1 MRKKIFFAGLCGL
14 LALTACHSHKEH
26 DHGDGEHAEE
36 IDRNHWDAEA
46 NGGGDSHDGEG
57 HGNSAGGGSNAG
69 EIVISEKQA
78 QAAGIVAERIVPA
91 DFHAVVTTSGSLQA
105 AAGDETTVVAT
116 TAGVV
121 RILRPV
127 TAGTRVA
134 KGQPLFR
141 ISAEHIQDGD
151 PADKARIAYDRAKSD
166 YERAA
171 RLVADKIVSEK
182 EFNAIKENYDNARIA
197 YMAVRGGSGRGGTT
211 VSAAKEG
218 FVVSSA
224 VSDGDYVAA
233 GQPLMTIARGSRLQ
247 LVADVPAR
255 HHATLGSIT
264 SAKFQSAYGGE
275 VYDIAALNGRLMA
288 YSRSSDAG
296 SSFIPVTFECDSRGG
311 IMPGMAVRVYLLT
324 GVRHGVISLP
334 VSAITEEQGAKFV
347 YIKNDAT
354 CYEKREVTTG
364 DSDGERIEIRS
375 GLKGGETVVTKGAIQ
390 VRLASA
396 SNAIPA
402 HSHSH

>member
-26 DHGDGEHAEE
+26 DHGVGEHAEE
-36 IDRNHWDAEA
+36 IDTNHGAAEA
-46 NGGGDSHDGEG
+46 NGEG
-57 HGNSAGGGSNAG
+57 HGNSAGGGSHSG
-69 EIVISEKQA
+69 EIVIGEKQA
-78 QAAGIVAERIVPA
+78 QAAGIVAERIA
-91 DFHAVVTTSGSLQA
+91 AGDFHAVIATSGSLQA

-166 YERAA
+166 YERASK
-171 RLVADKIVSEK
+171 LVADKIMSEK

-197 YMAVRGGSGRGGTT
+197 YMAVRGGSGKGGTT

-288 YSRSSDAG
+288 YSRSSAAG

-311 IMPGMAVRVYLLT
+311 IMPGMAVRVYLLA
-324 GVRHGVISLP
+324 GARHGVISLP

-364 DSDGERIEIRS
+364 DSDGERIEIKS

>member
-26 DHGDGEHAEE
+26 DHGDGEHTEE
-36 IDRNHWDAEA
+36 IDTNHGAAEA
-46 NGGGDSHDGEG
+46 DGEG
-57 HGNSAGGGSNAG
+57 HGNSAGGGSHSG
-69 EIVISEKQA
+69 EIVIGEKQA
-78 QAAGIVAERIVPA
+78 RAAGIVAERIVPA

-105 AAGDETTVVAT
+105 ASGDETTVVAT

-171 RLVADKIVSEK
+171 KLVADRIVSEK
-182 EFNAIKENYDNARIA
+182 EFSAIKENYDNARIA
-197 YMAVRGGSGRGGTT
+197 YMAVRGGSGKGGTT
-211 VSAAKEG
+211 VSATKEG

-311 IMPGMAVRVYLLT
+311 IMPGMAVRVYLLA
-324 GVRHGVISLP
+324 GARHGVISLP

>member
-1 MRKKIFFAGLCGL
+1 MRRKIIFAGLCTL
-14 LALTACHSHKEH
+14 LALASCHSHGEH
-26 DHGDGEHAEE
+26 AHGHGGDDAEHAEE
-36 IDRNHWDAEA
+36 TDRNHGAGDAGA
-46 NGGGDSHDGEG
+46 AGHRHDGGGDSHP
-57 HGNSAGGGSNAG
+57 G

-78 QAAGIVAERIVPA
+78 KAAGIVAERIMPA
-91 DFHAVVTTSGSLQA
+91 DFHAVIATSGSLQA
-105 AAGDETTVVAT
+105 ASGDETTVVAA

-171 RLVADKIVSEK
+171 RLVADRIVSEK
-182 EFNAIKENYDNARIA
+182 EFSAIKENYDNARIA

-211 VSAAKEG
+211 VSAAKGG

-233 GQPLMTIARGSRLQ
+233 GQPLMTIASGSRLQ

-255 HHATLGSIT
+255 HHAALGSIK

-275 VYDIAALNGRLMA
+275 VYDIAALNGRLLA
-288 YSRSSDAG
+288 YSRSSAAG

-311 IMPGMAVRVYLLT
+311 IMPGMAVRVYLLA
-324 GVRHGVISLP
+324 GARHGVISLP
-334 VSAITEEQGAKFV
+334 AGAVTEEQGAKFV
-347 YIKNDAT
+347 YIKSDAT

-402 HSHSH
+402 HTHSH